1 MRKAVRISLV
11 ASLFMLPSCSDD
23 GLPTDLPLVVTESS
37 RQGTVQVT
45 VDPEGTVLTNR
56 GGETT
61 RTDVTDQDIT
71 TLRSLI
77 EDADLDDFASGSS
90 TNPRYVILAGDVEI
104 FLGPNDV
111 PEQVVPLLEWI
122 KKHRA

>member
-1 MRKAVRISLV
+1 MRKAVRIAVV
-11 ASLFMLPSCSDD
+11 ATLFMLPSCSSD

-45 VDPEGTVLTNR
+45 VDPEGTVFTNR

-61 RTDVTDQDIT
+61 RKDVTDQDIT
-71 TLRSLI
+71 TLRRLI
-77 EDADLDDFASGSS
+77 EDADLDDLASGSS
-90 TNPRYVILAGDVEI
+90 TNPRYVILAGDVEV

-111 PEQVVPLLEWI
+111 PDHVVPVLEWI
-122 KKHRA
+122 RKHRA